1 MSQTSIFLQS
11 SEPPQ
16 RRQIVWSY
24 LQHEL
29 LYVTWILM
37 EVALLTPFVVIV
49 LPLTRPW
56 SSGLLLMWLLLLMY
70 LPFNLVR
77 LMSTLDWPRSRQQFI
92 LAVAILLI
100 YLFTLRTLFFQPA
113 SLFDFRWIGQL
124 FATIAEP
131 ENTVWL
137 QSLGWFVLIVF
148 VWWRGLRLIGKTFS
162 INSAGR
168 RLRVGA
174 LLIVPLIIA
183 LSINYLPWSI
193 VPFILLFFFVSLTAV
208 ALARVEEIEKQQSG
222 LSASINP
229 KWLLSVGLAAL
240 LLIVA
245 GAFSTFIV
253 SGQTM
258 LAIAKFLDPL
268 QRALYAGSIV
278 VFDTVFSLLE
288 PILRLFSLVIE
299 FLVGFLTPI
308 MAKVLETP
316 PSPIDYSI
324 FPTPEATAIV
334 AIEEGT
340 KTGLK
345 TINILLMIAIMLAVT
360 LALGRVYRQAEF
372 AARDSEAAT
381 KTTVN
386 SSPPRLNFG
395 QRLLDRLGL
404 LYGWR
409 TAASIRRIYQNMC
422 RAAAING
429 YARAEAETPFEYLPT
444 LSKAWPENQA
454 DTRLITETYVKIRYG
469 ELPESSEELEALRA
483 AWKRLETTPPIDQKQ
498 AQKHKVDLDRL
509 R

>member
-11 SEPPQ
+11 SENPQ
-16 RRQIVWSY
+16 RRQILWSY

-113 SLFDFRWIGQL
+113 SWFDFRWIGQL

-137 QSLGWFVLIVF
+137 QSLGWFVLVVF
-148 VWWRGLRLIGKTFS
+148 VWWRGLRLIGKSFS

-174 LLIVPLIIA
+174 LLIAPLIIA
-183 LSINYLPWSI
+183 MSINYLPWSI

-229 KWLLSVGLAAL
+229 KWLLSVGFAAL
-240 LLIVA
+240 LLVLA

-268 QRALYAGSIV
+268 QRAIYMGGIV

-288 PILRLFSLVIE
+288 PILRFLSLFIE
-299 FLVGFLTPI
+299 FLVGLLTPFMI
-308 MAKVLETP
+308 QVLEAP
-316 PSPIDYSI
+316 PVPIDNS
-324 FPTPEATAIV
+324 FLLTPQATATV
-334 AIEEGT
+334 EIEDGVNS
-340 KTGLK
+340 GIK
-345 TINILLMIAIMLAVT
+345 TINILLMIAMMLAVT
-360 LALGRVYRQAEF
+360 LALGRVYRKAEF

-381 KTTVN
+381 KTTAR

-395 QRLLDRLGL
+395 QRLLNRLGL
-404 LYGWR
+404 LHGWR

-429 YARAEAETPFEYLPT
+429 YARADAETPFEYLAT

-483 AWKRLETTPPIDQKQ
+483 GLETIRNHAP
-498 AQKHKVDLDRL
+498 H
-509 R
+509 